1 MIPFVKKIPAVEHF
15 KALVL
20 MFKTVKTPPNRQ
32 KPISFVSFLDLLAKA
47 YFAKPLAAFGKT
59 FVRRSSTRFGFLL
72 VPYRVFGPIYTY
84 FKLNCLNFYS
94 SLSYS

>member
-1 MIPFVKKIPAVEHF
+1 MGHHMVTAI
-15 KALVL
+15 
-20 MFKTVKTPPNRQ
+20 
-32 KPISFVSFLDLLAKA
+32 VSFPDLLAKA
-47 YFAKPLAAFGKT
+47 YLAKPLAAFGKT

-72 VPYRVFGPIYTY
+72 VPRGVFRPIYTY